1 MKKTV
6 LAIMCITALML
17 TACGGGNTKKKAAD
31 GNADTKAET
40 KTEAAKGGGSVKL
53 ADVSESN
60 WQSVVKSNFGVD
72 IAVPS
77 GWSFQKVQSPN
88 GVNNLI
94 LNLTIGGDTT
104 GEAMGKKLFEAT
116 KAISKHGNYKNKVNW
131 DAETVAAGDVIND
144 ISEVDSMSDSDVI
157 ASWNFSFNGRMV
169 MVNYS
174 AIGKNV
180 KYTFTLN

>member
-1 MKKTV
+1 MKQTI
-6 LAIMCITALML
+6 LALMCMTAALML
-17 TACGGGNTKKKAAD
+17 TACGGKANRKAAD
-31 GNADTKAET
+31 GSTETKAEM
-40 KTEAAKGGGSVKL
+40 KTEAAKGGSTKL
-53 ADVSESN
+53 ADVTDNN
-60 WQSVVKSNFGVD
+60 WQGVVKSNFGID
-72 IAVPS
+72 IAVPA

-88 GVNNLI
+88 DVNNLI

-131 DAETVAAGDVIND
+131 DAETVAAGDAIND
-144 ISEVDSMSDSDVI
+144 ISEVDAMNDSDVI

-174 AIGKNV
+174 AMGSNAKF
-180 KYTFTLN
+180 TFTLN